1 MSEVDTLEVG
11 AATEQSTFAFSNQW
25 VSYEVCGS
33 TFPVQILPQS
43 MPIASH
49 WDRFIE
55 GIVYQGS
62 PNSTGARYGGTLAM
76 DAYWDGPIRNRNK
89 VMSALRKN
97 PKMNGVLV
105 QAQSKLA
112 VAFGDGRLVLEGDP
126 DGEQLYIVVETS
138 LEVNRARDVLSEFDR
153 NWWLKN
159 MDDAN
164 GNLSVVLDLV

>member
-1 MSEVDTLEVG
+1 MSVIDTLELG
-11 AATEQSTFAFSNQW
+11 TATEQSTFAFSNEW

-33 TFPVQILPQS
+33 TFPIQILPQS
-43 MPIASH
+43 LPVASYWH
-49 WDRFIE
+49 RFIE

-76 DAYWDGPIRNRNK
+76 DAYWDGPIRNRGK
-89 VMSALRKN
+89 VLSALRKN

-105 QAQSKLA
+105 QAQNRLA
-112 VAFGDGRLVLEGDP
+112 LAFKDGRFVLEGDA

-138 LEVNRARDVLSEFDR
+138 LEVDRARDVLSEFDQS
-153 NWWLKN
+153 WWLEN